1 MRYEE
6 YSEYSG
12 WDFQRPTLFR
22 LWCRIF
28 VEVMVYLLYEDV
40 MFWSMDA
47 IVFHCSKL
55 QRIVFFSGVVGMMIY
70 VSAPV

>member
-1 MRYEE
+1 VNNNGVRYEGC
-6 YSEYSG
+6 SNYSG
-12 WDFQRPTLFR
+12 WDFFGDLFG

-47 IVFHCSKL
+47 TVFLCSKL
-55 QRIVFFSGVVGMMIY
+55 QIVTFFQE
-70 VSAPV
+70 

>member
-1 MRYEE
+1 MNNNGVRYEGC
-6 YSEYSG
+6 SNYSG
-12 WDFQRPTLFR
+12 WDFLWGHILFR

-28 VEVMVYLLYEDV
+28 VEVMMYIPYVDV

-55 QRIVFFSGVVGMMIY
+55 QRVIFFQE
-70 VSAPV
+70 